1 MRWVKY
7 MKVSLKMIEITKFN
21 VLWDCQPLWICTGKV
36 TKIKNN
42 FFCHFS
48 WTVFCGKYGVFANN
62 ILQNH
67 QRILRRV
74 FEISLIWFSFVS
86 VLKENVTWLIIK
98 QTHCMKSIR
107 IRSFSGPHF
116 LAFGS
121 VFSPNP
127 RKYGPETLQLRTPFT
142 QWYKL
147 CHRAIYRLSR
157 NLRMAPKSYI
167 RFH

>member
-1 MRWVKY
+1 MNMFWQNYENK
-7 MKVSLKMIEITKFN
+7 KF
-21 VLWDCQPLWICTGKV
+21 LLP
-36 TKIKNN
+36 
-42 FFCHFS
+42 FFMNSFLRQIR
-48 WTVFCGKYGVFANN
+48 VFANN

-98 QTHCMKSIR
+98 QTHCMKSIH

-147 CHRAIYRLSR
+147 CH
-157 NLRMAPKSYI
+157 SYLPLVTQSQNGTEKLHSI
-167 RFH
+167 SLKL